1 MTAVALAIVSV
12 EQAAELLGL
21 STERLAPWLREK
33 NLVRLIA
40 GEERVSLKVIE
51 MLFESDFEAND
62 DGFIST
68 AEAAVLLGMSRATL
82 DRLAAAAPAGV
93 PGGPTNIGTGKRRH
107 FRWDPRSISAWV
119 SAVTAAR
126 STRGPRRPRR
136 AAPAGPGGERPVDW
150 NRVARE

>member
-21 STERLAPWLREK
+21 PPERLAPWLREK

-51 MLFESDFEAND
+51 MLFESDFEARD
-62 DGFIST
+62 DGLVST

-82 DRLAAAAPAGV
+82 DRLAAAAPTGV
-93 PGGPTNIGTGKRRH
+93 PGGPTNIGTGKRQH
-107 FRWDPRSISAWV
+107 YRWDPSTVAAWV
-119 SAVTAAR
+119 TAVNAAR
-126 STRGPRRPRR
+126 TRARPPSRRRPRKTESDS
-136 AAPAGPGGERPVDW
+136 APVDW
-150 NRVARE
+150 KSVRRA